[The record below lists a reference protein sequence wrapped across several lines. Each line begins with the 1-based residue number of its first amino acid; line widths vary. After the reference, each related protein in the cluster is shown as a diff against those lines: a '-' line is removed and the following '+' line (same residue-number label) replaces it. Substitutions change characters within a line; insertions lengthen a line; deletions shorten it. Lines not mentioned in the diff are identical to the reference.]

1 MKVDIGNY
9 VDSITVYTFTDKLI
23 FLGIPEEKCMW
34 LGEVL
39 SEVDW
44 IQSSLEWY
52 NEKRKRKVKIKIHP
66 YDVWS
71 MDHTLA
77 LIVAP
82 MLKQLQQ
89 QKHGSAMVDDKD
101 LPDEYLTQDIHA
113 QWDWVLNEI
122 TEVFEIIAQED
133 FDMYDNDQ
141 RKRVGNGLRLF
152 GRYYFALWD

>member
-141 RKRVGNGLRLF
+141 RKRVENGLRLF

>member
-23 FLGIPEEKCMW
+23 FLGIPEEKCLW

-52 NEKRKRKVKIKIHP
+52 NEKRKRKIKIKIHP

-101 LPDEYLTQDIHA
+101 LPDEYLTQDVHA
-113 QWDWVLNEI
+113 RWDWVLNEI

-141 RKRVGNGLRLF
+141 RKRVENGLRLF

>member
-23 FLGIPEEKCMW
+23 YLGIPEEKCMW

-39 SEVDW
+39 AEVDW

-52 NEKRKRKVKIKIHP
+52 NEKRKRKIKIKIHP

-89 QKHGSAMVDDKD
+89 QKHGSAMVDDSD
-101 LPDEYLTQDIHA
+101 LPDEYLTQDVHA
-113 QWDWVLNEI
+113 RWDWVLNEI

-141 RKRVGNGLRLF
+141 RKRVENGLRLF